1 MAMKEI
7 LPSGSW
13 QNLVFTF
20 CQPPGDRLTT
30 NAIISLFGDSIFS
43 ETAIFDNLYSSDA
56 SMLTAKIN

>member
-20 CQPPGDRLTT
+20 CQLPGDRSTT
-30 NAIISLFGDSIFS
+30 NAIISLFGYSIFQKQS
-43 ETAIFDNLYSSDA
+43 HLLSDA
-56 SMLTAKIN
+56 SMLTAKID